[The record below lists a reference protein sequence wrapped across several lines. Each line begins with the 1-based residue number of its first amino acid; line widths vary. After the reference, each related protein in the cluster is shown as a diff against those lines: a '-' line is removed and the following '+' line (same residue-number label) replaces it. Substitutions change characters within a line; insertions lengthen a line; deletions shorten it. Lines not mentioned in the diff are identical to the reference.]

1 MKKRNSL
8 LAYILI
14 VIGVFFLLK
23 QLEIPLIT
31 NFYSWQTILIITGI
45 LFLFYSYI
53 QKNNQFLFSGTII
66 LGLGIHFYGLEHY
79 HFWSNHWGMYTLI
92 IGIAFIVRA
101 TKTKKGYILGILFIG
116 VSIFMIFSSKVP
128 AYFNWVN
135 DVTPFVTNYWP
146 IILIII
152 GIYLLKKK
160 K

>member
-1 MKKRNSL
+1 
-8 LAYILI
+8 
-14 VIGVFFLLK
+14 
-23 QLEIPLIT
+23 
-31 NFYSWQTILIITGI
+31 
-45 LFLFYSYI
+45 
-53 QKNNQFLFSGTII
+53 
-66 LGLGIHFYGLEHY
+66 
-79 HFWSNHWGMYTLI
+79 MYTLI

-146 IILIII
+146 ILLIII